1 MMMSRIASSRVVA
14 VVMLACL
21 SATGLCATGLRAT
34 GAAANSAP
42 SDVVRRFCDVLLQ
55 TMQNADSLGFKGRY
69 EALAPVV
76 LATFDVAFM
85 TRLSVGPS
93 WAKLSP
99 DEKRRAGQAFARY
112 ITTNYAS
119 QFDGFSGER
128 FEILGEQRIAHATL
142 VRTQIVKPDGDKTA
156 ITYALHDNDTT
167 WQIRDVYLAGT
178 ISELATRRSEFG
190 GVLQQNGAA
199 GLVKLLEQRTAALRS
214 G

>member
-1 MMMSRIASSRVVA
+1 MKVMMSRTAGSRVVA
-14 VVMLACL
+14 VVMLA
-21 SATGLCATGLRAT
+21 SLCAT

-55 TMQNADSLGFKGRY
+55 TMQNAESLGFKGRY

-85 TRLSVGPS
+85 TRLSIGPS

-156 ITYALHDNDTT
+156 ITYALHDNDTS

-178 ISELATRRSEFG
+178 ISELATRRSDF
-190 GVLQQNGAA
+190 
-199 GLVKLLEQRTAALRS
+199 TATLRS
-214 G
+214 GGIEALIARLNQKADDLYRQ